1 MYKDKNDHTDYLHQ
15 LILICYLKNYSCYL
29 TSKMSLTDGPVF
41 VIKGEK
47 VFQGDDIYSLSPG
60 TFRGNVM
67 LGKIPSTI

>member
-1 MYKDKNDHTDYLHQ
+1 
-15 LILICYLKNYSCYL
+15 
-29 TSKMSLTDGPVF
+29 MSSTNGPVF

-47 VFQGDDIYSLSPG
+47 VFQGEDIYSLSPG